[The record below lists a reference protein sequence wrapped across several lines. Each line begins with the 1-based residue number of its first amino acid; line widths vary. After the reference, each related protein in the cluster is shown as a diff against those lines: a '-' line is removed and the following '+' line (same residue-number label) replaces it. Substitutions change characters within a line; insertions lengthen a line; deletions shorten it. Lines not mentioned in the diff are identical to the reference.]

1 MNDAFDFEAL
11 LTDDDVRRGEFPVV
25 GRVIY
30 LAHAAVGPLPARA
43 SAAIAA
49 YAERASE
56 TGQFEHLH
64 KPSEDKARSLA
75 ASLLGASVDEIAFV
89 PSTSAGL
96 SMVAAGLP
104 WKDGDSVVIAE
115 GDFPANVY
123 PWLGLERRGVRVKQ
137 IPKTTGGLITK
148 SDVLSALDERTRLV
162 SLSSVHFSTGAA
174 IDVDAIGS
182 LLQQRG
188 VLFCVDA
195 IQSLGALP
203 TPVRH
208 VDFLAAD
215 AHKWLLGP
223 QGIGI
228 LFVRRERMPDLYP
241 ALLGWKS
248 VRADRDYGRAEL
260 DLKDDARRYEPG
272 NLNAIGLV
280 GLAEALSILQ
290 TVGVGRIAERLGYL
304 RSKLVRGLLDRGFS
318 VLNAGGSE
326 IDARPTGITSFLDP
340 REDMAALHKRL
351 LAAGII
357 VSLRADPMGRPAI
370 RAAPHFYS
378 TEGEIQALLDALRR

>member
-1 MNDAFDFEAL
+1 MSEAL
-11 LTDDDVRRGEFPVV
+11 DIDAIVADEDLRRREFPVV

-30 LAHAAVGPLPARA
+30 LAHAAVAPLPARV
-43 SAAIAA
+43 SAAIAE
-49 YAERASE
+49 YAGRAAE

-64 KPSEDKARSLA
+64 KPAEDSARSLA
-75 ASLLGASVDEIAFV
+75 AAMIGASADEIAFV

-96 SMVAAGLP
+96 SLVAAGLP
-104 WKDGDSVVIAE
+104 WKEGDSVVIAD

-123 PWLGLERRGVRVKQ
+123 PWLGLERRGVRVKR
-137 IPKTTGGLITK
+137 IPRNTNGLITK
-148 SDVLSALDERTRLV
+148 LDVLSALDEGTRLV

-182 LLQQRG
+182 MLHERG

-195 IQSLGALP
+195 IQSLGAIPLS
-203 TPVRH
+203 VRH

-228 LFVRRERMPDLYP
+228 LFVRRDRLSELFP

-248 VRADRDYGRAEL
+248 VRADRDYGHALLE
-260 DLKDDARRYEPG
+260 LKDDARRYEPG
-272 NLNAIGLV
+272 NLNALGLV
-280 GLAEALSILQ
+280 GLAEALSMLQ
-290 TVGVGRIAERLGYL
+290 AIGVERIAERLRRL
-304 RSKLVRGLLDRGFS
+304 RWILVRGLFERGFCVS
-318 VLNAGGSE
+318 ATSGG
-326 IDARPTGITSFLDP
+326 DMAALPTGITSFYDP
-340 REDMAALHKRL
+340 REDMAALHKKL
-351 LAAGII
+351 IDEGII
-357 VSLRADPMGRPAI
+357 VSLRDNPAGRPSI

-378 TEGEIQALLDALRR
+378 TEAEIQALLKALRR